1 MTNPLIKIDPAKRR
15 ELVEYENAPQ
25 PIAEPVTISSR
36 YYPDHNAGPE
46 AGSVALYWNIL
57 VRRRWS
63 ILAVVFLATLT
74 ATLASLK
81 MKPIY
86 KATARIEVEADTP
99 QTQMLNDRYQQLQ
112 TDQDFLRTQIQV
124 LQSDNLAWRTIE
136 QLGLADNRMFSGEGR
151 EVTTRARRVRTSER
165 NPQHRGEAKCGR
177 ATARRNQY

>member
-1 MTNPLIKIDPAKRR
+1 MTNPLMKSDPATRR
-15 ELVEYENAPQ
+15 ELVDYEIAPHATPE
-25 PIAEPVTISSR
+25 PITITPR
-36 YYPDHNAGPE
+36 YYPAPNSGPE
-46 AGSVALYWNIL
+46 AGSLALYWNIL
-57 VRRRWS
+57 LRRRWS

-81 MKPIY
+81 MKPVY

-136 QLGLADNRMFSGEGR
+136 QLGLADNHMFADEGR
-151 EVTTRARRVRTSER
+151 VADSQPHKMKLIETFKSQLSVELVPGSRAS
-165 NPQHRGEAKCGR
+165 
-177 ATARRNQY
+177 